1 MYFKGE
7 GVDQDSVEALRWYL
21 KAAFGGDGTAQTILG
36 TMYVEGN
43 IVYQDYDEA
52 LKWYS
57 KAAKQGD
64 VSAHPANSTSL
75 DSDLGGTIEKKASP
89 CSLVARAR

>member
-21 KAAFGGDGTAQTILG
+21 KAAWKGDATSQYTVG
-36 TMYVEGN
+36 TMYARGYGVD
-43 IVYQDYDEA
+43 QDYDEA